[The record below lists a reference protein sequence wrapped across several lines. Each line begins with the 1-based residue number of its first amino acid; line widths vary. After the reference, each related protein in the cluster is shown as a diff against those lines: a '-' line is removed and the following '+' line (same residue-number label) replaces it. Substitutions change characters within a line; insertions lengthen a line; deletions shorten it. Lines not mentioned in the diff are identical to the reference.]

1 MMLWNTRTVC
11 NAIDVSEQAMRSKRQ
26 SLDKTK
32 QQQKNTPRVES
43 RARASVRSH
52 SPNRQAVAD
61 ILINL
66 CQGRRIEIIYT

>member
-32 QQQKNTPRVES
+32 QQQQKYSTRRVA
-43 RARASVRSH
+43 RARECAFAFTQ
-52 SPNRQAVAD
+52 PA
-61 ILINL
+61 
-66 CQGRRIEIIYT
+66 GRRWYFN